1 MPSRTGTPDS
11 TSELNAEDRELID
24 AATSVMARAYNP
36 HSGWHVGAAVRTG
49 DGQIFTGSFFEHATM
64 GQTICAEPAAFIAAN
79 MAGHRDIVAIA
90 TVGAPGGE
98 NGDEPC
104 TPCGRCRQT
113 IHEFALR
120 LGRPIRVLCANRSHS
135 HLLITDSATLLP
147 HAFSPPGAEGP

>member
-79 MAGHRDIVAIA
+79 MAGHRDIVAIL
-90 TVGAPGGE
+90 
-98 NGDEPC
+98 
-104 TPCGRCRQT
+104 RQNHPT
-113 IHEFALR
+113 EIDVVYALAFG
-120 LGRPIRVLCANRSHS
+120 LVCPTFLAAALPKPLTFGSTAKTASMYPAS
-135 HLLITDSATLLP
+135 SAYPL
-147 HAFSPPGAEGP
+147 

>member
-1 MPSRTGTPDS
+1 MPNPTGTPDS
-11 TSELNAEDRELID
+11 ASELNADDHELIA
-24 AATSVMARAYNP
+24 AATSVMDRAYNP
-36 HSGWHVGAAVRTG
+36 HSGWHVGAAVRTS
-49 DGQIFTGSFFEHATM
+49 DGRIFTGSFFEHATM

-79 MAGHRDIVAIA
+79 MAGHRDIVAVA

-98 NGDEPC
+98 DGDEPC

-113 IHEFALR
+113 IHEFSLR

-147 HAFSPPGAEGP
+147 HAFSPPGAEGT